1 MSDPERL
8 LMSSDVDPAVLEL
21 VESLRGIGPE
31 EGASLATWPAMAA
44 RVAALPVV
52 LAPPSLAPASPA
64 PPALPAPLFA
74 GASKLLAL
82 KLIGVAATSTVV
94 GAGVLWMRP
103 KPHAPAVTA
112 RVAVSVAMPVAA
124 PNSLSQ
130 VSPFDSAQPMA
141 TPEKAGSPS
150 PVSGIPLTHSS
161 RLDAEASLLAKVRSS
176 LRGGD
181 PHAALAALNQ
191 LQSAFP
197 NGGLMQEREV
207 LSVEVLAANGNL
219 AAAQRK
225 ASAFIAAHPTSPYSA
240 KLQRFVQ
247 AP

>member
-8 LMSSDVDPAVLEL
+8 LMSSDVDPAVQEL
-21 VESLRGIGPE
+21 VKSLRGIGPE

-44 RVAALPVV
+44 KVAALPVV
-52 LAPPSLAPASPA
+52 LAPPRVAPA
-64 PPALPAPLFA
+64 PPAPLVA
-74 GASKLLAL
+74 GATKLLAL
-82 KLIGVAATSTVV
+82 KLVGVAVTSAVV
-94 GAGVLWMRP
+94 GAGVLLMRP
-103 KPHAPAVTA
+103 EPHAP
-112 RVAVSVAMPVAA
+112 PVAA
-124 PNSLSQ
+124 Q
-130 VSPFDSAQPMA
+130 VAVPITAASAVSSVAPFDSAQAA
-141 TPEKAGSPS
+141 TAPEKASS
-150 PVSGIPLTHSS
+150 ASAVSAVPLTHSS

-181 PHAALAALNQ
+181 PHAALVALNQ

-225 ASAFIAAHPTSPYSA
+225 ASAFVAAHPTSPYSA
-240 KLQRFVQ
+240 KLQRFAQ

>member
-8 LMSSDVDPAVLEL
+8 LMSSDVDPAVQEL

-44 RVAALPVV
+44 KVAALPVV
-52 LAPPSLAPASPA
+52 VAPPRLAPA
-64 PPALPAPLFA
+64 PPAPLVA

-82 KLIGVAATSTVV
+82 KLVGVAVASTVV

-103 KPHAPAVTA
+103 KPHAPAVAA
-112 RVAVSVAMPVAA
+112 RVTAPATAAGGESQAA
-124 PNSLSQ
+124 PL
-130 VSPFDSAQPMA
+130 DSAQA
-141 TPEKAGSPS
+141 TTTLEKAGSPNAAAT
-150 PVSGIPLTHSS
+150 VPLTRSS

-181 PHAALAALNQ
+181 PHAALVALNQ
-191 LQSAFP
+191 LQSTFP

-240 KLQRFVQ
+240 KLQRFAQ
-247 AP
+247 AQ

>member
-21 VESLRGIGPE
+21 VQSLRGIGPAA
-31 EGASLATWPAMAA
+31 GASSATWPAMAA
-44 RVAALPVV
+44 KVAALPVV
-52 LAPPSLAPASPA
+52 LAPPSLAPAPPA
-64 PPALPAPLFA
+64 PAAPVFA

-82 KLIGVAATSTVV
+82 KLVGVAVTSTVV

-103 KPHAPAVTA
+103 KPHAPAVAA
-112 RVAVSVAMPVAA
+112 RVAASIAAPVAV

-130 VSPFDSAQPMA
+130 ASSLDPAQPTT

-150 PVSGIPLTHSS
+150 SVSGVPLMRSS
-161 RLDAEASLLAKVRSS
+161 RLDAEASLLASVRSS

-181 PHAALAALNQ
+181 PHAALVALNQ

-247 AP
+247 AQ